1 MVFAVMS
8 RLDLNHKGATNIKSE
23 LTKHLFGDF
32 QKAYFHFKRRI
43 EAARQFDYKFVLSV
57 EGAFPYVCSG
67 EGDRSH
73 INNDD
78 IKMLHERCESIV
90 ALLKTEQ
97 LDDQDKIMLDV
108 VVKTGNY
115 LAITLDLM
123 AQDVRLR
130 ALESE
135 VESRRRKH
143 AVSSPASTDMH
154 IMMQSLSMMGS
165 ENTR

>member
-1 MVFAVMS
+1 MS
-8 RLDLNHKGATNIKSE
+8 SLDLNHKGATNIKSD
-23 LTKHLFGDF
+23 LTKHLFGNF
-32 QKAYFHFKRRI
+32 EKAYFHFKRRI
-43 EAARQFDYKFVLSV
+43 EAAGKFDYTFVLSI
-57 EGAFPYVCSG
+57 EGAFPYVCLG
-67 EGDRSH
+67 QGDRSH

-78 IKMLHERCESIV
+78 IKMLHERCEEMV

-135 VESRRRKH
+135 VESRKRKH
-143 AVSSPASTDMH
+143 AAGESSPAATDMH
-154 IMMQSLSMMGS
+154 IMMQSLSMMGQ
-165 ENTR
+165 EHMR